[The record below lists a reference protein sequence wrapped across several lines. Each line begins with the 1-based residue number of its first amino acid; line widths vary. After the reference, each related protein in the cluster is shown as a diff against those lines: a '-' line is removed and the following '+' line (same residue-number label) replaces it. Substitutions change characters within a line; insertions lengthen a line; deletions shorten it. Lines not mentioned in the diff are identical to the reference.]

1 MKKIMNMTQKNNLSP
16 WQLALKRLKKN
27 KLSLFG
33 GSVLILILLF
43 TFIGPYFSPHK
54 MNEIN
59 VVMRY
64 KPPSLAHPFGTDML
78 GHDMM
83 TRIMLGGQISIAIA
97 FISAIV
103 TLIFGTLIGAIS
115 GYYGKWVD
123 QLLMRFTEF
132 VHILPLLPM
141 IIAFS
146 VVFAFRYSDFT
157 RMVFTMII
165 FGFLSFPT
173 LARLI
178 RGEFLTLKELEFVKA
193 AELLGISKR
202 SQIFKHILPNVI
214 GVIIASSTS
223 IIANAILLELTLSFV
238 GMGFQPPTPT
248 WGNLIPNIRGDNLVT
263 SGSYWM
269 WFYPVSF
276 ISLTIISINLLG
288 EGLRDALDPKGE
300 GK

>member
-1 MKKIMNMTQKNNLSP
+1 MTYKKTDNP
-16 WQLALKRLKKN
+16 WRLAFKRLKKN
-27 KLSLFG
+27 RLSIFG
-33 GSVLILILLF
+33 GFVLILILLF
-43 TFIGPYFSPHK
+43 TYLGPYISPHK

-64 KPPSLAHPFGTDML
+64 KPPTLIHPFGTDML
-78 GHDMM
+78 GQDMM
-83 TRIMLGGQISIAIA
+83 TRIMLGGRISIALA
-97 FISAIV
+97 TLSAIV
-103 TLIFGTLIGAIS
+103 TVIFGTIIGAIS
-115 GYYGKWVD
+115 GYFGKWVD

-146 VVFAFRYSDFT
+146 AVFAFKYSDFT
-157 RMVFTMII
+157 RMLITMII

-178 RGEFLTLKELEFVKA
+178 RGEILSLKELEFVKA
-193 AELLGISKR
+193 AELLGISKA

-214 GVIIASSTS
+214 GVILAASTS

-248 WGNLIPNIRGDNLVT
+248 WGNLIPNIRGDNHVT

>member
-1 MKKIMNMTQKNNLSP
+1 MTYKKTDNP
-16 WQLALKRLKKN
+16 WRLAFKRLKKN
-27 KLSLFG
+27 RMSIIG

-43 TFIGPYFSPHK
+43 TYLGPYISPHK

-59 VVMRY
+59 VVMRF
-64 KPPSLAHPFGTDML
+64 KPPTLIHPFGTDML
-78 GHDMM
+78 GQDMM
-83 TRIMLGGQISIAIA
+83 TRIMLGGRISIALA
-97 FISAIV
+97 TLSAIV
-103 TLIFGTLIGAIS
+103 TVIFGTIIGAIS
-115 GYYGKWVD
+115 GYFGKWVD

-146 VVFAFRYSDFT
+146 AVFAFKYSDFT
-157 RMVFTMII
+157 RMLITMII

-178 RGEFLTLKELEFVKA
+178 RGEILSLKELEFVKA
-193 AELLGISKR
+193 AELLGISKA

-214 GVIIASSTS
+214 GVILAASTS

-248 WGNLIPNIRGDNLVT
+248 WGNLIPNIRGDNHVT